1 MTLAY
6 FSEKHKIAFADAF
19 EAMTCGMAG
28 FDFKEPAL
36 EEKNFDENGRLLER
50 RFVHYG
56 KPRLVERYDYEK
68 GIVHKSFYEFGRQ
81 ILQFTLPIYNE
92 QELRAKHT
100 PIKERVQGLSF
111 VPEQVTKISVL
122 IKSTDKIGGIQQ
134 ETWHGCDGYFEK
146 AHRTA
151 IRKITYDEKGNIY
164 ASDEYLSNCGEQ
176 MIIRNT
182 FDGKGNEIFRSHS
195 YEEETLSS
203 TIVSLYDNKNR
214 VIQRINTNRYGGYR
228 DITCYTYKKNEV
240 IRNKIFINTPEMIDE
255 ESSKRIEK
263 IGSNTCETIRTIGI
277 PEKEEVTISDL
288 TGRILGKTETYYYDI
303 DKGEELRKWEE
314 EYTYNEAGVLI
325 KEVRRYVDYE
335 SYISDSYYNTETILY
350 NGQGQKIER
359 NEKSE
364 DKNYKENIRKQSP
377 QGKDKVFLEKSL
389 YYYNE
394 QGDLIREDLRKW
406 CLNDGVETFS
416 VHHFYEREDEYEAH
430 LEITLKNPN

>member
-100 PIKERVQGLSF
+100 PIKERVQGSSF

-134 ETWHGCDGYFEK
+134 ETWHGCDGYFEN

-176 MIIRNT
+176 MIIRNI

-240 IRNKIFINTPEMIDE
+240 ICNKIFINTPETIDE

-277 PEKEEVTISDL
+277 PEKEEVTISDP
-288 TGRILGKTETYYYDI
+288 TGRILRKTETYYYDI

-325 KEVRRYVDYE
+325 KEVRRYVD
-335 SYISDSYYNTETILY
+335 
-350 NGQGQKIER
+350 
-359 NEKSE
+359 
-364 DKNYKENIRKQSP
+364 YKENIRKQSP

-406 CLNDGVETFS
+406 CLNDGVETDVETFS
-416 VHHFYEREDEYEAH
+416 VHHFYEREEEYEAH